1 MSGFFIAPADGS
13 ASAFLSMTVP
23 RSFDI
28 FCRIIDNYGDVGVC
42 WRLAR
47 QLAAEH
53 GLGVRLWVDD
63 LARLHLLCPA
73 VDPGKAHQRA
83 AGVEIMRWQAEMP
96 AVVPADIVVEAFG
109 CGLPEGYAEAMAAR
123 DAPLLWIVLEY
134 LSAEPWVR
142 EHHGL
147 PSPHPRLPLQ
157 RYFFFPGFVPGTG
170 GVLREAGLFA
180 RRAAFAAAGK
190 DAFWGSVGFELPP
203 AGTTT
208 VSLFGYAHAPLA
220 GLLDVWARGDR
231 PIVAAVPE
239 GTMTRP
245 VMEFLGTSAAPGHCS
260 FRRGS
265 LEVRL
270 LPFVEQTRYDEL
282 LWACDCN
289 FVRGEDSFVRAQWAA
304 RPFVWH
310 IYPQQEGVHW
320 RKLEAFLGL
329 YCTGL
334 PTAVAEAVGVLWRTW
349 NSEDASQ
356 SATGAAWQAYWR
368 NSEVLQAYA
377 PAWAEQV
384 AGVGD
389 LAGKLAQFCQDR
401 LK

>member
-1 MSGFFIAPADGS
+1 
-13 ASAFLSMTVP
+13 MTVP
-23 RSFDI
+23 RSFDV
-28 FCRIIDNYGDVGVC
+28 FCRVIDNYGDIGVC

-47 QLAAEH
+47 QLVAER
-53 GLGVRLWVDD
+53 GLKVRLWVDD
-63 LARLHLLCPA
+63 LASLRLLCPE
-73 VDPGKAHQRA
+73 VDPGKDRQRA
-83 AGVEIMRWQAEMP
+83 ADVEILRWQAEMP
-96 AVVPADIVVEAFG
+96 AVMPADVVVEAFG

-123 DAPLLWIVLEY
+123 DVPALWIVLEY
-134 LSAEPWVR
+134 LSAESWVR
-142 EHHGL
+142 GHHGL
-147 PSPHPRLPLQ
+147 PSPHPRLRLE

-170 GVLREAGLFA
+170 GVLLEKGLFA

-190 DAFWGSVGFELPP
+190 DAFWASVGFEPPP
-203 AGTTT
+203 AGTTV

-220 GLLDVWARGDR
+220 GLLGAWARDDR
-231 PIVAAVPE
+231 PMVAVVPE
-239 GTMTRP
+239 GKLTGKA
-245 VMEFLGTSAAPGHCS
+245 VDFLGTSTASCRRS

-270 LPFVEQTRYDEL
+270 LPFVEQPRYDEL

-310 IYPQQEGVHW
+310 VYPQQEGAHW

-329 YCTGL
+329 YCAGL
-334 PTAVAEAVGVLWRTW
+334 PSAAAEAVGALWRAW
-349 NSEDASQ
+349 NSEDGSQ
-356 SATGAAWQAYWR
+356 SAIGAAWRAYWR
-368 NSEVLQAYA
+368 NREVLQTHA
-377 PAWAEQV
+377 PAWAGQV

-401 LK
+401 IK

>member
-1 MSGFFIAPADGS
+1 
-13 ASAFLSMTVP
+13 MTVP

-28 FCRIIDNYGDVGVC
+28 FCRVIDNYGDIGVC
-42 WRLAR
+42 WRLAQ
-47 QLAAEH
+47 QLVTEH
-53 GLGVRLWVDD
+53 GLSVRLWVDD
-63 LARLHLLCPA
+63 LACLHLLCPE
-73 VDPGKAHQRA
+73 VDPGKDRQRT
-83 AGVEIMRWQAEMP
+83 AGVEIIRWQAEIP
-96 AVVPADIVVEAFG
+96 AIMPADIVVEAFG
-109 CGLPEGYAEAMAAR
+109 CSLPEGYAEAMAAR
-123 DAPLLWIVLEY
+123 DVPALWIVLEY

-147 PSPHPRLPLQ
+147 PSPHPRLPLE

-180 RRAAFAAAGK
+180 RRDAAGK
-190 DAFWGSVGFELPP
+190 DAFWASVGFEPPP

-208 VSLFGYAHAPLA
+208 VSLFGYARAPLA
-220 GLLDVWARGDR
+220 GLFDAWTRGDR
-231 PIVAAVPE
+231 PMIAAVPE
-239 GTMTRP
+239 GMMTGP
-245 VMEFLGTSAAPGHCS
+245 VMDFLGVSTAPCRRS
-260 FRRGS
+260 FRRGN

-270 LPFVEQTRYDEL
+270 LPFVEQPRYDEL

-310 IYPQQEGVHW
+310 VYPQQEGAHW

-329 YCTGL
+329 YCAGL
-334 PTAVAEAVGVLWRTW
+334 PAAVAEAVGALWRAW
-349 NSEDASQ
+349 NSAGGSQ
-356 SATGAAWQAYWR
+356 SGIGAAWQAYWR
-368 NSEVLQAYA
+368 SSEALQAYA

-389 LAGKLAQFCQDR
+389 LAGKLARFCQDR
-401 LK
+401 IKLRI